1 MRVGE
6 CVNMIF
12 VIAVGMTVVP
22 AAGETV
28 VIVVDMTVVIAVC
41 ATEGPTIGL
50 SERLTAGA
58 TEGVIGNFG
67 EGEKDGEAPDKMAA
81 LGRKM
86 PEAAEYS
93 VVTENMYELVLR
105 KTEM

>member
-1 MRVGE
+1 MCEHDFCYRCWYDCRSCCRRNSCYRGWY
-6 CVNMIF
+6 
-12 VIAVGMTVVP
+12 VIAVH
-22 AAGETV
+22 
-28 VIVVDMTVVIAVC
+28 